1 MRIFSNT
8 QATPNRAA
16 PEPPPLRPLA
26 HQLGA
31 LERQCEALLYR
42 VQQLERREK
51 SHRNIEDSLRREIRA
66 LKAEISGEPP
76 KRPKRKRT
84 AAATAPPPE
93 AIDDGFPDFGAVA
106 SELNG

>member
-1 MRIFSNT
+1 MKFFSHN

-26 HQLGA
+26 QHLGA
-31 LERQCEALLYR
+31 LEQKCESLLYR
-42 VQQLERREK
+42 IQQLERREK
-51 SHRNIEDSLRREIRA
+51 SRRVLEDSLRREIRS
-66 LKAEISGEPP
+66 LKAQISGEPP

-84 AAATAPPPE
+84 AAPVPHPE
-93 AIDDGFPDFGAVA
+93 AIDDGFPDFGAVV